1 MVSRSILNDYYDI
14 PLNCTGFFE
23 YQGINYYLTRNC
35 NWNLYKQYINASQF
49 PAFLP
54 VKNIF
59 NQYLSQEYLLF
70 SYTNNNID
78 IENLIK
84 YSLKPVS
91 KKSVHQLKKSWI
103 RIMNEVYEYQ
113 QNKMI
118 FHYNFAL
125 GQLAIELLNHL
136 FEKDKE
142 ILMGIEH
149 GYAFPDVKNICNPDN
164 IIMAPRIQDLSCLYM
179 LDFITDAQLT
189 DIIIQY
195 HLDFNDLAILLCH
208 TIYPHSFYINVLQQC
223 ISDQKERKRLNNHI
237 IHIRKIISVISQ
249 FIEIPDI
256 FWLK

>member
-1 MVSRSILNDYYDI
+1 
-14 PLNCTGFFE
+14 
-23 YQGINYYLTRNC
+23 
-35 NWNLYKQYINASQF
+35 
-49 PAFLP
+49 
-54 VKNIF
+54 
-59 NQYLSQEYLLF
+59 
-70 SYTNNNID
+70 
-78 IENLIK
+78 
-84 YSLKPVS
+84 
-91 KKSVHQLKKSWI
+91 
-103 RIMNEVYEYQ
+103 MNEVYEYQ

-195 HLDFNDLAILLCH
+195 HLDFNDLAILRIEQGTRFVPDYEVVALAEV
-208 TIYPHSFYINVLQQC
+208 FNVSCEYLLGLT
-223 ISDQKERKRLNNHI
+223 DAPAK
-237 IHIRKIISVISQ
+237 
-249 FIEIPDI
+249 
-256 FWLK
+256 